1 MITIK
6 NLAFSFK
13 RERLFRDLNLE
24 IKSGSICGILGKNGA
39 GKSTL
44 LNLAAGLLNRYR
56 GSINVNGYTPRKR
69 NASMLESLYMIPEKL
84 FVPAVKGNDYRKLFA
99 PFYPKFSN
107 TQFDNLIK
115 DYELDTDKKLTQ
127 MSFGQKKKFIIAFA
141 LSTNCSLLLLDEPT
155 NGLDIPSK
163 KLFRRSLINSFNED
177 QLILISTHQ
186 VRDLEDVLDQIVILD
201 DGRIVFNYSS
211 EEIESNIVQ
220 FNSVSELSD
229 SSIIYGEKSIGGYAY
244 LSSKLDDDNNNQSP
258 VDVELLFN
266 AAVNNSSKLNSI
278 FDSR

>member
-1 MITIK
+1 MIDIK
-6 NLAFSFK
+6 NLEFSFGK
-13 RERLFRDLNLE
+13 ERLFRDLNLG

-44 LNLAAGLLNRYR
+44 LNLAAGLLNKYR
-56 GSINVNGYTPRKR
+56 GSINVNGYVPRKR
-69 NASMLESLYMIPEKL
+69 NVSMLESLYMIPEKIY
-84 FVPAVKGNDYRKLFA
+84 VPPLTGKNYTKLFS

-107 TQFDNLIK
+107 IQFDSLTK
-115 DYELDTDKKLTQ
+115 EYELNLGKKLTQ
-127 MSFGQKKKFIIAFA
+127 MSLGQQKKFIIAFA

-163 KLFRRSLINSFNED
+163 KQFRRSLINSFNED

-201 DGRIVFNYSS
+201 DGKIVFNYST
-211 EEIESNIVQ
+211 EEIENNLVQ
-220 FNSVSELSD
+220 FNSFSEITD
-229 SSIIYGEKSIGGYAY
+229 SSIIYSEKSIGGYTY
-244 LSSKLDDDNNNQSP
+244 LGSKSLESYQQCT

-266 AAVNNSSKLNSI
+266 AAISNSHELSRT
-278 FDSR
+278 FDRH